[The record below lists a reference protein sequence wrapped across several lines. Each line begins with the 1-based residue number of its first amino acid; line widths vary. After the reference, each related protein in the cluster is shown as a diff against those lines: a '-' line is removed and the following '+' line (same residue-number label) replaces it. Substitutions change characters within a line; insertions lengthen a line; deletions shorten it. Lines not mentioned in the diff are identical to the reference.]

1 MTKDEW
7 LAIVQEMRARWP
19 HAEIPKATLAV
30 WFMDVQDLAFERVR
44 ETLRELGRSG
54 REFPPTGGVL
64 RARSLEALDVEGGLT
79 EIEAAEVERRVAEIM
94 ASYKRN
100 ISEATVLGRRFL
112 DAEGVR
118 RAMAWEEPRQ
128 RERVKSMLMRRR
140 RVTR

>member
-30 WFMDVQDLAFERVR
+30 WFMDVQDLDFERVR
-44 ETLRELGRSG
+44 ETLRELGRAG

-79 EIEAAEVERRVAEIM
+79 EIEAAEVERRVGEIM

-100 ISEATVLGRRFL
+100 VS
-112 DAEGVR
+112 
-118 RAMAWEEPRQ
+118 
-128 RERVKSMLMRRR
+128 RRR
-140 RVTR
+140 CSAGASSTPRASAGRWRGRSRASASGSSRW